1 MSSDR
6 KSRRVVV
13 TGIGSLTALGHDNA
27 TFWDAL
33 IKGRS
38 GISRVTRFDP
48 TDFPS
53 KVGAEVRDFDP
64 AKFMDAKEAKRNDR
78 YTQYAVAASRLAIQD
93 AGVDVTKLDSERF
106 GVIIGSGIGGM
117 ETIENQARV
126 LIERGP
132 SRVSPFTI
140 PSLIANIAS
149 GVVAIEFQAKS
160 VNFGVVSACASG
172 SHALGEA
179 L

>member
-13 TGIGSLTALGHDNA
+13 TGIGSVTALGHDNA

-48 TDFPS
+48 SDFPS

-93 AGVDVTKLDSERF
+93 AGVDVTKIDSERF
-106 GVIIGSGIGGM
+106 GVIIGSGIGGLACGAM
-117 ETIENQARV
+117 
-126 LIERGP
+126 
-132 SRVSPFTI
+132 
-140 PSLIANIAS
+140 
-149 GVVAIEFQAKS
+149 
-160 VNFGVVSACASG
+160 SA
-172 SHALGEA
+172 
-179 L
+179 